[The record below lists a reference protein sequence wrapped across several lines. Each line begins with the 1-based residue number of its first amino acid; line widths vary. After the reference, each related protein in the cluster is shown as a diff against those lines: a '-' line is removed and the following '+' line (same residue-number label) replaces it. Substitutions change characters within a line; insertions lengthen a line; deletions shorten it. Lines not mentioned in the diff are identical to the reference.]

1 MLKISETN
9 YYRVLKKRC
18 KATKCEQ
25 EHRHMSTNDG
35 LCQPFDTQ
43 TTGHLAM
50 HERLIN

>member
-25 EHRHMSTNDG
+25 EHRHMSTNDYEY
-35 LCQPFDTQ
+35 QIMPT
-43 TTGHLAM
+43 
-50 HERLIN
+50 I